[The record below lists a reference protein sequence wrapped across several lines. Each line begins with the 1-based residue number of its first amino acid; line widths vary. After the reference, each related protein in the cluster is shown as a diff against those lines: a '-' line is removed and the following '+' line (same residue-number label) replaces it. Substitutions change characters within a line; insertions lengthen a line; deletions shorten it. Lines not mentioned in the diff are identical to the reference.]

1 MDRRLQRDRR
11 KSRHSR
17 LPSESAKCRP
27 SCPWRDL
34 SQSSF
39 PCSRVR
45 EQRLPDCFFQVCAFS
60 LFLLGKEYSLPQFP
74 AEREIRR
81 SDRRKIP
88 IAPTVL
94 PGSRKLPKGCSST
107 AHPRQIKKDG
117 LMTDLPPSSSCYQ
130 RSCTSG
136 RIFLS

>member
-45 EQRLPDCFFQVCAFS
+45 ERRLPDCFFQVCASS
-60 LFLLGKEYSLPQFP
+60 LFLLGKEIVSHNFEGKERFVVVIVEISP
-74 AEREIRR
+74 AHQQR
-81 SDRRKIP
+81 SKLQP
-88 IAPTVL
+88 LSPAPATAL
-94 PGSRKLPKGCSST
+94 CALCPNGSRL
-107 AHPRQIKKDG
+107 
-117 LMTDLPPSSSCYQ
+117 
-130 RSCTSG
+130 
-136 RIFLS
+136 